1 MIQITFHSFT
11 NRYGLKNEP
20 IAAKVIEKHI
30 KDTNLHTNFSLK
42 PVGFVIA
49 TSTPYVGASPDR
61 LTECDCCG
69 RCVLEIKCPSTLQGK
84 DIDERV
90 KVDKSF
96 FLQIHPETKEIYL
109 VKNHD
114 YYFQFQLQLYVT
126 ESRKGIFGVYNGA
139 GEIKLVHI
147 ERDEDLI
154 STMVAKS
161 KLFFLTFLLPE
172 LVSKRYSSVKNA
184 SFTAP
189 ATNIIAANINDNRNQ
204 FICDCQDPLKEDEIV
219 RCAGEF
225 CMFQEFHKTCTKSKR
240 FPDDW
245 TCVYC
250 KKEAAKKKREEAKKR
265 EEEKKKTEDSFANQ
279 TNPPLVTSQAIP
291 MDPSL
296 VSSSAIR
303 KNLPLVTQPGANDV
317 VPVTA
322 DKVLDS
328 SKGIWKKASKL

>member
-240 FPDDW
+240 FP
-245 TCVYC
+245 
-250 KKEAAKKKREEAKKR
+250 EER
-265 EEEKKKTEDSFANQ
+265 EKKKTEDSFANQ